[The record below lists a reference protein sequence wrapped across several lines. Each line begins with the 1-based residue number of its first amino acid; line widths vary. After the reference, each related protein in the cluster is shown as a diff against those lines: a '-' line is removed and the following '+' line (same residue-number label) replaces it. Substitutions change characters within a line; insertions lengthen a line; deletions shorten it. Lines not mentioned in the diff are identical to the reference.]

1 MNLNLKRPCRDC
13 PFKNDV
19 SYQRGWLGAQRSK
32 EIINTLFVRDGT
44 FACHKTIGG
53 HESKQQHCAGAMIL
67 MERQGKANQYMRI
80 MERVGMYDRNALDM
94 NTPVF
99 DTPEQFVAWHSGSE
113 VITEYQERQRRRQE
127 DEANAI
133 SEELE
138 LQSPANSQ
146 DWKAA
151 KNAQMEQLLTKLESQ
166 GIKRQPITLGIA
178 ES

>member
-1 MNLNLKRPCRDC
+1 
-13 PFKNDV
+13 
-19 SYQRGWLGAQRSK
+19 
-32 EIINTLFVRDGT
+32 
-44 FACHKTIGG
+44 
-53 HESKQQHCAGAMIL
+53 
-67 MERQGKANQYMRI
+67 
-80 MERVGMYDRNALDM
+80 MYDRNALDM

-138 LQSPANSQ
+138 PQSPANSQ